1 MNEDRVRGRS
11 RGRAQVEDRLR
22 GGQILLGRRTDLRC
36 ADLRRT
42 DLRCADLRCA
52 DFRSADLRRADL
64 RRADLRHWLKAI
76 GPVNILLLRGQR

>member
-36 ADLRRT
+36 ANLRRADLRR
-42 DLRCADLRCA
+42 ADLRCA
-52 DFRSADLRRADL
+52 DFRCADLRRADL
-64 RRADLRHWLKAI
+64 RRADIRHRLEAI
-76 GPVNILLLRGQR
+76 WPVNVLLLRGQR